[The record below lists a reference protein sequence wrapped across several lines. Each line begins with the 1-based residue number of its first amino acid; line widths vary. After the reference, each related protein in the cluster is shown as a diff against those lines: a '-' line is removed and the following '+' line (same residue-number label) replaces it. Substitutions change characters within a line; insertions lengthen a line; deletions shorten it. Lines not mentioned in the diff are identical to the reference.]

1 MIANR
6 AGFSVHG
13 LRAVFFATRCRR
25 GSLSA
30 GLGDSELLVAEVGD
44 ELERAA
50 EPGDEAVEDVLA
62 GHLAYLRRERRQ
74 LRCVTGDA

>member
-1 MIANR
+1 
-6 AGFSVHG
+6 
-13 LRAVFFATRCRR
+13 
-25 GSLSA
+25 
-30 GLGDSELLVAEVGD
+30 LLVAEVGD